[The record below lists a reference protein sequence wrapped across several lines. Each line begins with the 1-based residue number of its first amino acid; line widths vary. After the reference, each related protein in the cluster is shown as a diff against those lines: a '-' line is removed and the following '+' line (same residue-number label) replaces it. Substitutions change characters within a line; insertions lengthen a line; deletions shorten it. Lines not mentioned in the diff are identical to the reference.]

1 MKSKSLALLITLAVL
16 IAIRYGINSWVQP
29 TLHSYASGHGGG
41 FSIAGGLL
49 SIFNSL
55 HMMLSVGTLGV
66 VILIARSIADAFA
79 SRNVRRP
86 SLKTLC

>member
-29 TLHSYASGHGGG
+29 TLQSYASHDGG
-41 FSIAGGLL
+41 FSIVGGLL
-49 SIFNSL
+49 SLFNSL
-55 HMMLSVGTLGV
+55 HMMLGVGTLGV

-79 SRNVRRP
+79 SRSGRRS